1 MSLQECRLRDITYAA
16 PIDVDVEYTRGN
28 QKVIK
33 KVLSI
38 ENFLLVYLFNF
49 QDLTI
54 GRMPIMLQSS
64 KCILRGLVRILNFL
78 FLSGIPPI
86 NFLLCSLICKFQFLL
101 KFILA

>member
-38 ENFLLVYLFNF
+38 ENFLLIY
-49 QDLTI
+49 
-54 GRMPIMLQSS
+54 
-64 KCILRGLVRILNFL
+64 FL
-78 FLSGIPPI
+78 FSGFDHRPHANHAPVQQVHLEGIGENFKLSFSQW
-86 NFLLCSLICKFQFLL
+86 NTTNQFSSVFSNL
-101 KFILA
+101 